1 MRKVIAAINMTL
13 DGFCDHT
20 AGIAD
25 AELHQHY
32 AELLDTAGVIL
43 YGRTTYQLMQYWQG
57 LLQNPSGDKTLD
69 EFAVAIDK
77 VQKIVF
83 SSTLSTT
90 DWNSA
95 VLATSSL
102 EDSVNEL
109 KQETGKDI
117 LIGSRSLIIQLL
129 NSQLID
135 SLQICIHPV
144 VAGKGLALFNGI
156 ESGIS
161 LKLVDAKF
169 LKSGATVLHYEPLKI
184 SKEAKQTGVD
194 G

>member
-90 DWNSA
+90 EWNSA

-161 LKLVDAKF
+161 LKLIDAKF

>member
-57 LLQNPSGDKTLD
+57 LLQNPSRDKTLD

>member
-102 EDSVNEL
+102 EYSVNEL

-144 VAGKGLALFNGI
+144 VEGKGLALFNGI
-156 ESGIS
+156 VRGIS